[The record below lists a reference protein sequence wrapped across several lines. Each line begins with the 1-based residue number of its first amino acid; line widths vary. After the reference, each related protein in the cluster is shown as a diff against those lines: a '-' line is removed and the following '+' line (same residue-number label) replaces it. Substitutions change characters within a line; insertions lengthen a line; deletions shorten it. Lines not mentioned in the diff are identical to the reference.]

1 MAEKLSLYGFST
13 GVGVGAGEA
22 VTSGEAAS
30 EGEPCSGGAT
40 SEESVPEEVVL
51 SVSWLSLVPEGV
63 TELSLVAYIAAAELC
78 HLLVFSF
85 VCRSMIY
92 RWMPKTAA
100 TRIQLAE
107 IQANNIERKCF
118 LLFMNQPL
126 FDNLKYHSYIRLKI
140 RAMQQF

>member
-30 EGEPCSGGAT
+30 EGEPCSGGVT

-63 TELSLVAYIAAAELC
+63 TELSLVASIAAAELC

-85 VCRSMIY
+85 VY
-92 RWMPKTAA
+92 TD
-100 TRIQLAE
+100 E
-107 IQANNIERKCF
+107 I
-118 LLFMNQPL
+118 
-126 FDNLKYHSYIRLKI
+126 IRLVILGRYMIQGKWI
-140 RAMQQF
+140 KPVTSQGKAALEEFFG